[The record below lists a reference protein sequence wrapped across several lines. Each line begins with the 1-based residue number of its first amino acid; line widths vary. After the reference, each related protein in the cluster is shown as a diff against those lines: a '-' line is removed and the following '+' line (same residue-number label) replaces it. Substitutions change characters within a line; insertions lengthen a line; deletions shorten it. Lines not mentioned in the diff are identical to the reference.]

1 MKIKYA
7 IILLIIFQTL
17 FFVSC
22 SNKKIIPQ
30 DKFVNIYAELIFA
43 QDTASTPASKKDFK
57 SIILSRYGVTQ
68 EQYQSTVNYYDQD
81 PKRWSGFFD
90 KVTLNV
96 SNLQKQKK
104 L

>member
-1 MKIKYA
+1 MKIKH
-7 IILLIIFQTL
+7 IVILLIIFQTVL
-17 FFVSC
+17 FVSC

-43 QDTASTPASKKDFK
+43 QDTASTPASKMDFK
-57 SIILSRYGVTQ
+57 TIILARYGVTQ
-68 EQYQSTVNYYDQD
+68 KQYQSTVDYYNKD
-81 PKRWSGFFD
+81 PKRWTGFFD

-104 L
+104 F